1 MNSTHGRPSRSDPRA
16 TIIARILD
24 RDQAMLTL
32 ATQLESAVPAAQP
45 DLTMRQLYALL
56 LVSARPRHVG
66 EVATLLSVTISSA
79 SGLIDRLVRARLV
92 SRQSGEED
100 RRVVICR
107 ITDDGEL
114 ALRHFLEIGRL
125 RLERVLNEL
134 SGEELIVVERAL
146 EMLIGAARTVV
157 ARSSPVATLNLGSL
171 PSG

>member
-1 MNSTHGRPSRSDPRA
+1 MSSMHGGSFPGAPRT

-32 ATQLESAVPAAQP
+32 ATHLESAVPSPQP
-45 DLTMRQLYALL
+45 DLTVRQLYALVL
-56 LVSARPRHVG
+56 LSARPRYVG
-66 EVATLLSVTISSA
+66 EVATLLGVTISSA

-92 SRQSGEED
+92 SRQRGEED

-107 ITDDGEL
+107 LTDDGEL

-134 SGEELIVVERAL
+134 SGDELTTVEHAL
-146 EMLIGAARTVV
+146 QLLIGAARIVIS
-157 ARSSPVATLNLGSL
+157 RSE
-171 PSG
+171 PSAMPMPSD